1 MSSATPR
8 TASAASTQRNPDRLS
23 NAGASADPWEECAR
37 LQYGGD
43 RTYAWSVRAQ
53 VIATPPD
60 GRAQIEE
67 RLLKALAS
75 PGRGDA
81 GLAFLC
87 QMLALVGTAKSVPA
101 LTPVLRDA
109 QTTDSARLALEAIPG
124 PEADA
129 ALRDALSAL
138 SGAAKAGLIGSIAAR
153 RDAAARPALAALK
166 DAAQEPAVVR
176 QAAARALDRLTLS
189 P

>member
-8 TASAASTQRNPDRLS
+8 AASAASSQRNPDRLS

-37 LQYGGD
+37 LRYGDD

-60 GRAQIEE
+60 GRPQIEE
-67 RLLKALAS
+67 RLIKALAS
-75 PGRGDA
+75 PNRGDA

-87 QMLALVGTAKSVPA
+87 QMLGLVGTAKSVPA
-101 LTPVLRDA
+101 LTPLLRDPK
-109 QTTDSARLALEAIPG
+109 TTDSARLALEVIPG
-124 PEADA
+124 PEAEA
-129 ALRDALSAL
+129 ALRDALGAL

-153 RDAAARPALAALK
+153 RDASARPALAALK
-166 DAAQEPAVVR
+166 DAAKEPAVVR
-176 QAAARALDRLTLS
+176 QAAARALERLTLS